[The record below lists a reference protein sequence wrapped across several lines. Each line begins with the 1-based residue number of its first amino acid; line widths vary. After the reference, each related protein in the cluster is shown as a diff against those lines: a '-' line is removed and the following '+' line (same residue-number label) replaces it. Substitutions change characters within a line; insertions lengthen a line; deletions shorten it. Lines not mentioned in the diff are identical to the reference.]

1 MKLRK
6 GDRFIFS
13 SKVIPG
19 NEDKI
24 SRIYNKIADQGVEIV
39 TAYDKLIHCS
49 GHPGQE
55 DLKLFLDGTDFTNY
69 LPVHGET
76 FFLHRHK
83 EFVKK
88 NYPNLQVTI
97 LNNSEELLIH
107 QETDECQLEV
117 DVNKQWQ
124 DPKLILNHMVEIE
137 RSQISQRRKLAATGS
152 VYLTVSSKRANW
164 KCSFLGLPLSL
175 EEKKDWLM
183 DQLFEHSK
191 KEGKN
196 KESTDVNEIIR
207 IKCRNL
213 INAQIGIK
221 PVCIIH

>member
-1 MKLRK
+1 MVL
-6 GDRFIFS
+6 ILQ
-13 SKVIPG
+13 I
-19 NEDKI
+19 
-24 SRIYNKIADQGVEIV
+24 IYQ
-39 TAYDKLIHCS
+39 
-49 GHPGQE
+49 
-55 DLKLFLDGTDFTNY
+55 FTGK
-69 LPVHGET
+69 H
-76 FFLHRHK
+76 FLHRHK